1 MPPDEDATA
10 RLSAAL
16 VRAVA
21 RRDSGDQPDLRT
33 EAEVEGIENQK
44 KQAELHGFTQ
54 DIAERK
60 KYAKSFFILSCI
72 WLLLVAVLLLFQGFG
87 LAHFRLGEPV
97 MLAAIGATTVN
108 VLGILY
114 VVANYLF
121 PKK

>member
-1 MPPDEDATA
+1 
-10 RLSAAL
+10 
-16 VRAVA
+16 
-21 RRDSGDQPDLRT
+21 LRSS
-33 EAEVEGIENQK
+33 K
-44 KQAELHGFTQ
+44 KQAELRGLNQ

-60 KYAKSFFILSCI
+60 KYATSFFILSCI
-72 WLLLVAVLLLFQGFG
+72 WLLLVAAILLFQGFA

>member
-1 MPPDEDATA
+1 MRPDQDDA
-10 RLSAAL
+10 RKNLSEK
-16 VRAVA
+16 VA
-21 RRDSGDQPDLRT
+21 RVVAASRNVSKQPDVNT
-33 EAEVEGIENQK
+33 ATEVEELK
-44 KQAELHGFTQ
+44 KQAELRGLNQ

-60 KYAKSFFILSCI
+60 KYAPYFFILFCV
-72 WLLLVAVLLLFQGFG
+72 WLLLVATLLLFQGFG

-97 MLAAIGATTVN
+97 ILAAIGATTVN